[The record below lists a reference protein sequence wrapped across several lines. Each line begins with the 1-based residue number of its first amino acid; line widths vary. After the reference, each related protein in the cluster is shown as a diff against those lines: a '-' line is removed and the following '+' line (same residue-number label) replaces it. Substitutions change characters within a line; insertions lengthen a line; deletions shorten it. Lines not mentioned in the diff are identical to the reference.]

1 MTDLPPPADELASA
15 LLDGELTPEGAE
27 TAEADPVVRAR
38 VRELRSVRDRVA
50 VAPTAPA
57 SRTRDRQ
64 VAAAADAADW
74 LRSPDR
80 VTASHLLRLPS
91 WLRSP
96 NRVTVLPLSGRW
108 LPLAAAAVLV
118 VLAAVFGAFLI
129 DRFDA
134 GDPETM
140 SAADTAAKLTA
151 APEAPTADAISTDDA
166 AASDDA
172 TNDAGFTN
180 LEFTDAAALE
190 ESAEE
195 YDTDESDAAQP
206 EVDASADDASGASD
220 TELNGTGPKDAAGAS
235 VINLGAFDDF
245 DQLLAVLLE
254 QAREPLR
261 GSTHLTPPGVC
272 AEPLAAFVAEIDFTE
287 TAALKASVGRQPDRA
302 VDVLLGL
309 DSEDRIIAML
319 SAAPEC
325 EPITL
330 PLEAVDEP

>member
-1 MTDLPPPADELASA
+1 MTDLLPPTDELASA

-27 TAEADPVVRAR
+27 AAEADPVVRAR
-38 VRELRSVRDRVA
+38 ARELRSVRDRVA
-50 VAPTAPA
+50 VAPTAPE

-64 VAAAADAADW
+64 VAAAADTADW
-74 LRSPDR
+74 LRPPD
-80 VTASHLLRLPS
+80 
-91 WLRSP
+91 
-96 NRVTVLPLSGRW
+96 RVTVLPPSGRW

-118 VLAAVFGAFLI
+118 ALAAVFGAFLI

-134 GDPETM
+134 GDAETM

-151 APEAPTADAISTDDA
+151 ASEAPTADAISTDDA

-180 LEFTDAAALE
+180 LEFTDAEALE

-254 QAREPLR
+254 QTREPLR

-272 AEPLAAFVAEIDFTE
+272 AEPLAAFAAEIDFTE
-287 TAALKASVGRQPDRA
+287 TAALKASVGRQPDRT

-309 DSEDRIIAML
+309 DSGDRGIAML